1 MESFKRPIIKITS
14 KENKVGEIT
23 KTELQSVK
31 KISMIDTLNKFLLK
45 SECRNFIDD
54 CTCEAL
60 NISFDL
66 QIDAD
71 TD

>member
-1 MESFKRPIIKITS
+1 
-14 KENKVGEIT
+14 
-23 KTELQSVK
+23 
-31 KISMIDTLNKFLLK
+31 MIDTLNKFLLK